1 MIERKRPIASVRRW
15 GGAALRAVAT
25 GVVGAVLIAAGMGGG
40 ALAQKRGGTMHAIIN
55 PEPPILAVGIV
66 SNTPTQTVGGKIFSA
81 LLTYG
86 FDLKPIPNLA
96 ESYDISADGKTYTF
110 KLRKGVKWHDGK
122 PFSADDVVFS
132 FTKLLPEVNP
142 RARINFARVD
152 KVTAPDANTVVL
164 QLKQPFP
171 PFIYAFD
178 VATAPILPKHVYD
191 GTDYRA
197 NPANNK
203 PIGTGPFKLKEWKKG
218 SFIHLVRND
227 DYFKPGQPY
236 LDELIFQ
243 VIPDAGQRVV
253 ALETQKV
260 HLAAFSDI
268 EWFEVQRLKAMS
280 HLELTTKGYEM
291 YAPVSWLDMNHTRKP
306 FDDPRFRRAMMHAHD
321 RQFMR
326 DKLFFGLGRIAHGP
340 INSVTQFYDEK
351 ALTKY
356 PYDLKKA
363 EALLEEM
370 GLKKGAGG
378 MRAKVEMIVMPYGE
392 VWQRVA
398 EYSKQQLRRIGVDVT
413 LRNTDVA
420 GFNQACSNFEYDMTW
435 QYLFQFGD
443 PAIGVARSY
452 ISSNIKKGV
461 MFTNT
466 HQYRNAKV
474 DEAFDKGAVGATR
487 EERQKWYTAAQ
498 KITTEEVAVGWMHE
512 LEFPTFTNKKFKNV
526 VTTALG
532 VNESFDAVYMAE

>member
-1 MIERKRPIASVRRW
+1 MFLSSRTTAPR
-15 GGAALRAVAT
+15 GAYRVAVSIVAAAVA
-25 GVVGAVLIAAGMGGG
+25 VAGLASTAM
-40 ALAQKRGGTMHAIIN
+40 AQKRGGTMHALIN

-81 LLTYG
+81 LLTYS
-86 FDLKPIPNLA
+86 FDLKPVPSLA
-96 ESYDISADGKTYTF
+96 ESFEISADGKTYTF

-122 PFSADDVVFS
+122 PFSSDDVVFS

-142 RARINFARVD
+142 RARINFARVE
-152 KVTAPDANTVVL
+152 KVTAPDADTVVL
-164 QLKQPFP
+164 QLKDPFP

-197 NPANNK
+197 NPANNN

-218 SFIHLVRND
+218 SYIHLVRHEE
-227 DYFKPGQPY
+227 YFKPGKPY

-243 VIPDAGQRVV
+243 VVPDAGQRVV

-268 EWFEVQRLKAMS
+268 EWFEVQRLKAMP

-291 YAPVSWLDMNHTRKP
+291 YAPVSWLDMNHSRKP
-306 FDDPRFRRAMMHAHD
+306 FDDPRFRKAMMHAHD
-321 RQFMR
+321 REFMR
-326 DKLFFGLGRIAHGP
+326 DKLFFGLGRTANGP

-398 EYSKQQLRRIGVDVT
+398 EYSKQQLRRIGVDVVLKT
-413 LRNTDVA
+413 TDVA

-466 HQYRNAKV
+466 HQYRNPKV
-474 DEAFDKGAVGATR
+474 DEAFDKGAVAPTR
-487 EERQKWYTAAQ
+487 EERQRWYTIAQ
-498 KITTEEVAVGWMHE
+498 QQTTEDVAVGWMHE
-512 LEFPTFTNKKFKNV
+512 LEFPTFFNKKFRGV

-532 VNESFDAVYMAE
+532 VNESFDEVHLAE

>member
-1 MIERKRPIASVRRW
+1 MSMFLSSRTTVPRGTHRVVVSIA
-15 GGAALRAVAT
+15 AAAVA
-25 GVVGAVLIAAGMGGG
+25 IAGLAGPAM
-40 ALAQKRGGTMHAIIN
+40 AQKRGGTMHALIN

-81 LLTYG
+81 LLTYS

-142 RARINFARVD
+142 RARINFARVE
-152 KVTAPDANTVVL
+152 KVTAPDADTVVL
-164 QLKQPFP
+164 ELKDPFP

-197 NPANNK
+197 NPANNN

-218 SFIHLVRND
+218 SYIHLVRHEE
-227 DYFKPGQPY
+227 YFKPGKPY

-243 VIPDAGQRVV
+243 VVPDAGQRVV

-268 EWFEVQRLKAMS
+268 EWFEVQRLKAMA

-291 YAPVSWLDMNHTRKP
+291 YAPVSWLDMNHSRKP
-306 FDDPRFRRAMMHAHD
+306 FDDPRFRKAMMHAHD

-326 DKLFFGLGRIAHGP
+326 DKLFFGLGRTANGP

-351 ALTKY
+351 ALTTY

-398 EYSKQQLRRIGVDVT
+398 EYSKQQLRRIGVDVV
-413 LRNTDVA
+413 LKNTDVA

-466 HQYRNAKV
+466 HQYRNPKV
-474 DEAFDKGAVGATR
+474 DEAFDKGAVAPTR
-487 EERQKWYTAAQ
+487 EERQRWYTIAQ
-498 KITTEEVAVGWMHE
+498 QQTTQDVAVGWMHE
-512 LEFPTFTNKKFKNV
+512 LEFPTFYNKKFRNV

-532 VNESFDAVYMAE
+532 VNESFDEVYLAE

>member
-1 MIERKRPIASVRRW
+1 MFLSSRTTVHCGARRVVVSIA
-15 GGAALRAVAT
+15 AAAVAI
-25 GVVGAVLIAAGMGGG
+25 VGLAGSAV
-40 ALAQKRGGTMHAIIN
+40 AQKRGGTMHALIN

-81 LLTYG
+81 LLTYS
-86 FDLKPIPNLA
+86 FDLKPVPSLA

-142 RARINFARVD
+142 RARINFARVE
-152 KVTAPDANTVVL
+152 KVTAPDPDTVVL
-164 QLKQPFP
+164 QLKDPFP

-197 NPANNK
+197 NPANNN

-218 SFIHLVRND
+218 SYIHLVRHD
-227 DYFKPGQPY
+227 EYFKPGQPY

-243 VIPDAGQRVV
+243 VVPDAGQRVV

-268 EWFEVQRLKAMS
+268 EWFEVQRLKAMP

-291 YAPVSWLDMNHTRKP
+291 YAPVSWLDMNHSRKP
-306 FDDPRFRRAMMHAHD
+306 FDDPRFRKAMMHAHD

-326 DKLFFGLGRIAHGP
+326 DKLFFGLGRTANGP

-351 ALTKY
+351 ALTTY

-363 EALLEEM
+363 EALLDEM
-370 GLKKGAGG
+370 GLAKGAGG

-398 EYSKQQLRRIGVDVT
+398 EYSKQQLRRIGVDVV
-413 LRNTDVA
+413 LKNTDVA
-420 GFNQACSNFEYDMTW
+420 GFNQASSNFDYDMTW

-466 HQYRNAKV
+466 HQYSNPKV
-474 DEAFDKGAVGATR
+474 DEAFDKGALAPTR
-487 EERQKWYTAAQ
+487 EERQRWYTIAQ
-498 KITTEEVAVGWMHE
+498 QQTTQDVAVGWMHE
-512 LEFPTFTNKKFKNV
+512 LEFPTFYNKKFRNV

-532 VNESFDAVYMAE
+532 VNESFDEVYLAE